1 MSSTTNRA
9 FIALMSLYVIAINA
23 VQVHHKK
30 QVHHNNDFQLSQVV
44 PAVDPVKEGLQGWEI
59 ALIVIGSLCGCC
71 CLSFICCFGATAKA
85 AFGMKD
91 EMEKMEAQ
99 GFK

>member
-1 MSSTTNRA
+1 
-9 FIALMSLYVIAINA
+9 
-23 VQVHHKK
+23 
-30 QVHHNNDFQLSQVV
+30 
-44 PAVDPVKEGLQGWEI
+44 VDPVKEGLQGWEI